1 MSDEHPEH
9 QPPSVAPSTA
19 ESALRSASSS
29 SNQDTISIYANQKPH
44 SPQKSAPAISLA
56 PSAVVSSS
64 TAPKESAE
72 RFRRLSDGS
81 EVDMQLDS
89 NQQYSVSAGE
99 YSGSHL
105 SNPQE
110 RMSDRER
117 LIGGLA
123 AAGAKEKEPH
133 GTSDDSESLLHSL
146 SSTSLSRQA
155 QFTFSMPSQNNAAVA
170 VRADPAGSKHSV
182 SRSPSFAAE
191 TLLIQSTRGAE
202 QFHGTP
208 SLAEED
214 IRMSESPHPD
224 EVSSLKDTDSPSLRR
239 GSVDYGEREQFRR
252 PSTPSAH
259 HYHAQRPYDQRSSTH
274 PSQSA
279 TPPADS
285 DHREV
290 SSSRQGSEGATP
302 RSPEGVTMPARSA
315 VLYHAGYNSG
325 RGAVWRFFRVV
336 EARVSGNTDRAEC
349 LLCYKRMLGK
359 SADMKK
365 HIVSNCPNRND
376 IAEDMKPILQ
386 IVKSE
391 LENPKKRAK
400 RNSNTPITLRSDG
413 SFAPVTP
420 TYSTTHA
427 EHAPITARL
436 LPTATHQSPTVSRAP
451 THQRPGTYDFHPSH
465 PDAHRVKMAKYSREY
480 MHGGAGGSQYE
491 GTGGGPDHPGHYP
504 HGTSAIPMP
513 PPGHQPRQPIM
524 QPNMGPRLRSPVSG
538 YPHRHPMGPPM
549 QHPPQSQPQL
559 APTQPQLAQPQPQLA
574 PTQQQHQQQQ
584 QQSGPPHVPHHPS
597 RQTPGPPL
605 QPHQQPVLPPPQSQQ
620 APPGHTRYYPPGPGS
635 QVPLQ
640 HGVTQR
646 QSASH
651 SSHHIPHSQR
661 TSPSGSPH
669 ISGSNR
675 LLNRLKSKL
684 QRRIPV
690 FGVWL
695 TIPSP
700 VTARVMAAQ
709 GFDWAC
715 IDMEHTPTNPALMA
729 EMVAAVA
736 GSGTCAPIVRVPSH
750 APEWF
755 KWALDAGAH
764 GIIVPTVNTAE
775 EMRDIERMCR
785 YPPTGKRSMG
795 AFFAP
800 NAFGLRGPRAVNDYV
815 EHVSND
821 ILVIPQIE
829 SVEGAAN
836 LPSILKAGGMDA
848 IFVGP
853 YDLNASVRASH
864 DMQIQDVMVHIEQ
877 SAKDSDVPLGIYA
890 SSGAAAGSRHREGY
904 TLLVAASDIECLSSS
919 AADNLDRA
927 RSETRHYR

>member
-1 MSDEHPEH
+1 
-9 QPPSVAPSTA
+9 
-19 ESALRSASSS
+19 
-29 SNQDTISIYANQKPH
+29 
-44 SPQKSAPAISLA
+44 
-56 PSAVVSSS
+56 
-64 TAPKESAE
+64 
-72 RFRRLSDGS
+72 
-81 EVDMQLDS
+81 
-89 NQQYSVSAGE
+89 
-99 YSGSHL
+99 
-105 SNPQE
+105 
-110 RMSDRER
+110 
-117 LIGGLA
+117 
-123 AAGAKEKEPH
+123 
-133 GTSDDSESLLHSL
+133 
-146 SSTSLSRQA
+146 
-155 QFTFSMPSQNNAAVA
+155 
-170 VRADPAGSKHSV
+170 
-182 SRSPSFAAE
+182 
-191 TLLIQSTRGAE
+191 
-202 QFHGTP
+202 
-208 SLAEED
+208 
-214 IRMSESPHPD
+214 
-224 EVSSLKDTDSPSLRR
+224 
-239 GSVDYGEREQFRR
+239 
-252 PSTPSAH
+252 
-259 HYHAQRPYDQRSSTH
+259 
-274 PSQSA
+274 
-279 TPPADS
+279 
-285 DHREV
+285 
-290 SSSRQGSEGATP
+290 
-302 RSPEGVTMPARSA
+302 
-315 VLYHAGYNSG
+315 
-325 RGAVWRFFRVV
+325 
-336 EARVSGNTDRAEC
+336 
-349 LLCYKRMLGK
+349 
-359 SADMKK
+359 
-365 HIVSNCPNRND
+365 
-376 IAEDMKPILQ
+376 
-386 IVKSE
+386 
-391 LENPKKRAK
+391 
-400 RNSNTPITLRSDG
+400 
-413 SFAPVTP
+413 
-420 TYSTTHA
+420 
-427 EHAPITARL
+427 
-436 LPTATHQSPTVSRAP
+436 
-451 THQRPGTYDFHPSH
+451 
-465 PDAHRVKMAKYSREY
+465 
-480 MHGGAGGSQYE
+480 MHGGAGGSNYE

-524 QPNMGPRLRSPVSG
+524 QPNMAPRLRSPVSG

-559 APTQPQLAQPQPQLA
+559 APTQPQLVQPQPQLT

-584 QQSGPPHVPHHPS
+584 QPGPSHGPHHSS
-597 RQTPGPPL
+597 RQTSGPPL
-605 QPHQQPVLPPPQSQQ
+605 QPHQQQPVLPPPQSQQ
-620 APPGHTRYYPPGPGS
+620 APPGHTRYYPPGPSS

-640 HGVTQR
+640 HSVAQR

-651 SSHHIPHSQR
+651 SSHHIPHSQQ
-661 TSPSGSPH
+661 TSPSVSPH
-669 ISGSNR
+669 ISGSKR
-675 LLNRLKSKL
+675 SLNRLKSKL

-890 SSGAAAGSRHREGY
+890 SSGAAAGSRLREGY